1 MIKLSLIVYYPLN
14 LLLFSYNPQNSTTEG
29 TKIMTELKK
38 FRLINKIEGISFL
51 ILLFVAM
58 PLKYYAGIPLAT
70 KIVGM
75 AHGIF
80 VFAFLYQ
87 LFAASDEA
95 PFSGKEMGILTLMSL
110 IPFGSFYNDKLCA
123 KKEP

>member
-1 MIKLSLIVYYPLN
+1 MS
-14 LLLFSYNPQNSTTEG
+14 
-29 TKIMTELKK
+29 ELKK

-58 PLKYYAGIPLAT
+58 PLKYFAGIPMAT

-75 AHGIF
+75 IHGIF

-110 IPFGSFYNDKLCA
+110 IPFGSFYNDKFCA
-123 KKEP
+123 KKEALTEEK